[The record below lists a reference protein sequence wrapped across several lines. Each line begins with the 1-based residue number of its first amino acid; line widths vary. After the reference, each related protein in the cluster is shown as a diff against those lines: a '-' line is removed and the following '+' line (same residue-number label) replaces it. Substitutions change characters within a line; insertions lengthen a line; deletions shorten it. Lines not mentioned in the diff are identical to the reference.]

1 MSYEQLATAV
11 DNLAVVNLAL
21 ADEVR
26 NTQSTFEASELAAVT
41 AASTAVAAK
50 DVTVAAK
57 DVAVAASNNAT
68 AKEALATAA
77 ATSADQSEANAAASA
92 AAASDSETTAIANAD
107 ISTTNKDQAVAA
119 KVAAELARDV
129 AQDAAASLVGVITD
143 RGPIDLSGG
152 VYPPAQTTS
161 SMWKVTVAGTV
172 DGIQYGVGD
181 TLMFT
186 LANDSFYKIDNTE
199 QVSSVAG
206 KTGAV
211 LLDKVDVGLD
221 SVDNTPDVSKPV
233 SSPQQTALNAK
244 IDKTS
249 IVDDLTSTDAT
260 KVLSAKQGK
269 SLYDLIQANNVTLVV
284 YEFLATA
291 GQTVFS
297 GVDAN
302 GLTLLYTAGTGT
314 IVLRNGVQLEKTVD
328 YTATDGSSVTF
339 VTANDLNDLIQV
351 MAFGTFSVANHYT
364 KAEDDALLAT
374 KADKS
379 TTYTKTEDDAALLLK
394 VDKTAVIDVAHGGTG
409 KTVEFRKGYI
419 DGLRLISVGDNA
431 ITVTAG
437 SAYIPG
443 LSKIVEMAANKVFTG
458 LATLASQSQHH
469 FYLFESGGVAD
480 VEVSLTAPTNYFGSA
495 YNKTGDTTRR
505 YLFSVLSGTTG
516 FYPLRHN
523 LVTGRMSFLTGAP
536 GSAPFAVTM
545 GFGGTSPSLVTTVI
559 SNSGA
564 GSIAP
569 RETTTVLHTSVFITA
584 GGQVNVSPADQ
595 SVAPGGSNWGET
607 ISCGSTAF
615 APLDVHPSR
624 TSGSVGNYYIW
635 MSSGNVNMY
644 ARGYTFER

>member
-364 KAEDDALLAT
+364 KAEDDALLLT
-374 KADKS
+374 KANKTS
-379 TTYTKTEDDAALLLK
+379 TDAGFADRYTKAEDDARF
-394 VDKTAVIDVAHGGTG
+394 VQKTDVIDVAHGGTG
-409 KTVEFRKGYI
+409 GNTQETARTGLGLKTAAVADILG
-419 DGLRLISVGDNA
+419 
-431 ITVTAG
+431 TVTQAGGVPTGSIIEYTTDGAG
-437 SAYIPG
+437 STCTRFADGTQVCTYRFRSPTVYALDVAVGPMWRTRDTAILVSGVNYLKAFVGELPKLSYTVRMDSWYGFPG
-443 LSKIVEMAANKVFTG
+443 LVAGTRTLTAWVPAHVI
-458 LATLASQSQHH
+458 TLAS
-469 FYLFESGGVAD
+469 
-480 VEVSLTAPTNYFGSA
+480 VS
-495 YNKTGDTTRR
+495 TT
-505 YLFSVLSGTTG
+505 LEIDCIAW
-516 FYPLRHN
+516 
-523 LVTGRMSFLTGAP
+523 GRWF
-536 GSAPFAVTM
+536 
-545 GFGGTSPSLVTTVI
+545 
-559 SNSGA
+559 
-564 GSIAP
+564 
-569 RETTTVLHTSVFITA
+569 
-584 GGQVNVSPADQ
+584 
-595 SVAPGGSNWGET
+595 
-607 ISCGSTAF
+607 
-615 APLDVHPSR
+615 
-624 TSGSVGNYYIW
+624 
-635 MSSGNVNMY
+635 
-644 ARGYTFER
+644 